1 MALVCP
7 DLEDVVVVG
16 GGPAGSTAALMLA
29 RAGLSCRLLER
40 SDRADDKTCG
50 DFLSAEAVARLD
62 VLGFPWL
69 EAEGGVVSKLRVE
82 AGGRAVT
89 VLLPFQARS
98 VRRSFVD
105 GWLLD
110 AARAAGARVELGV
123 QAEEVTRTARGFEIK
138 STAGSLLARRL
149 VLANG
154 KHGLGRFHPRSS
166 AAGPAL
172 LGWKMNFRRL
182 SQSLA
187 QALHETICLFPFSGG
202 YGGISLVASDTA
214 TVALL
219 VQPAVFRQHRP
230 GLGLIGSLAPRV
242 PLLAQLLAQS
252 EPAWERP
259 RTVANLPYG
268 HCDRG
273 AEADLFAIGDQFA
286 VLPSFTGT
294 GVSFAMAS
302 AAAAARHILHSA
314 PKEAAQEYA
323 KQARGLATAVL
334 RYGLPVHKLL
344 QQPRFERLAMRCL
357 AWMPSLAALVAKR
370 TRVRD
375 LVPSEGPSP

>member
-1 MALVCP
+1 MFP
-7 DLEDVVVVG
+7 DQEDVVVVG

-40 SDRADDKTCG
+40 SNVADDKTCG

-62 VLGFPWL
+62 ALGFPWQKA
-69 EAEGGVVSKLRVE
+69 EAGVVNKLRVE
-82 AGGRAVT
+82 AEGRAVT
-89 VLLPFQARS
+89 VSLPFQGKS
-98 VRRSFVD
+98 VRRAFVD
-105 GWLLD
+105 GWLLE
-110 AARAAGARVELGV
+110 AARAAGARIERGV
-123 QAEEVTRTARGFEIK
+123 HAEEVNRDARGFEIK
-138 STAGSLLARRL
+138 STAGGLLARRL

-154 KHGLGRFHPRSS
+154 KHGLGRFHPRHSV
-166 AAGPAL
+166 AGPPL

-182 SQSLA
+182 SSALG
-187 QALHETICLFPFSGG
+187 QALHETICLFPFAGG
-202 YGGISLVASDTA
+202 YGGISRVADDTA

-219 VQPAVFRQHRP
+219 VQPAVFRQHPP
-230 GLGLIGSLAPRV
+230 GLGLPSSLAPRV

-273 AEADLFAIGDQFA
+273 AEADLFAVGDQFA

-302 AAAAARHILHSA
+302 AAAAARAILHSA
-314 PKEAAQEYA
+314 PESAAQDYA
-323 KQARGLATAVL
+323 GEARALAARVL

-344 QQPRFERLAMRCL
+344 QHAGFGRLAMGCL
-357 AWMPSLAALVAKR
+357 DWIPGLAAFVARR
-370 TRVRD
+370 TRVQAP
-375 LVPSEGPSP
+375 LPSEGPSP